1 MASDQGVF
9 KSTMGLSGAT
19 FLSRILG
26 LVREILT
33 ARFIG
38 GGMLMSAWA
47 LAFTLPNLFRR
58 ILGEGA
64 LGTALIPM
72 ISHTLEKEGCL
83 SARRKFS
90 TIVIWLT
97 FLLSLITVLV
107 ALPALLIEPY
117 VTTARW
123 KLALLA
129 APVVMP
135 YCIMICLIGIATSLL
150 NSMKQFF
157 LPAMASLLLNVFLI
171 GALLFFCSGMREKPV
186 NCLYVLS
193 VAVLLSGAAEM
204 VVLGWLL

>member
-1 MASDQGVF
+1 MASDRGVF

-19 FLSRILG
+19 FLSRVLG
-26 LVREILT
+26 LIREILT
-33 ARFIG
+33 AQFIG

-72 ISHTLEKEGCL
+72 ISHTLEKEGQD

-97 FLLSLITVLV
+97 FLLALITVLV

-117 VTTARW
+117 VTTERW
-123 KLALLA
+123 KGKAALSHSQEDGAQTEKTRQFQSPLTRA
-129 APVVMP
+129 ALQADSTRLFMMKSRTPSS
-135 YCIMICLIGIATSLL
+135 IGETLGSSNFSTQKETTSFNFIL
-150 NSMKQFF
+150 
-157 LPAMASLLLNVFLI
+157 
-171 GALLFFCSGMREKPV
+171 
-186 NCLYVLS
+186 
-193 VAVLLSGAAEM
+193 
-204 VVLGWLL
+204 

>member
-72 ISHTLEKEGCL
+72 ISHTLEKEGRL

-97 FLLSLITVLV
+97 FLLALITVAV

-117 VTTARW
+117 VTTERW

-157 LPAMASLLLNVFLI
+157 LPALASLLLNVFLI
-171 GALLFFCSGMREKPV
+171 GALVLNAYSFFCIKR
-186 NCLYVLS
+186 
-193 VAVLLSGAAEM
+193 
-204 VVLGWLL
+204 